1 MPAGKEPHKE
11 LSASLYKLLKECRVA
26 DAVFDVCVKKKLFDV
41 IDLAL
46 LSPDIANVPALVLP
60 HFKADVPGIGTVEID
75 GPIRKAWFYAE
86 RSVRTGKNIFS
97 DEQVEES
104 KALFLEGTW
113 EEIHQNVLV
122 PQHKV
127 GEKLMALLI
136 AIVSA
141 IPARFPIIAIDK
153 ITIENEANSSS
164 DSSLKIKGRDVRAE
178 NEDVLYTGSI
188 EIIKKKMRAL
198 LSSFA
203 YASIN
208 NRSWFKLQNADEA
221 FMAIEQKIIE
231 SDQSYDAVIF
241 FKKAYEK
248 TMQAWQNSICVY
260 KMTLAEAV
268 KDRSTWLYYW
278 SYQSVPGPVQK
289 DPWPDAGKG
298 KGKGQRSWKKALN
311 ETVFR
316 AMQRN
321 QPHQRPHKGG
331 GKQSQQGKQKWG
343 HDQGFVQQHPVY
355 QKPYNPGKGG
365 NKDGKGKGKGKG
377 GKKNGGGKW

>member
-1 MPAGKEPHKE
+1 M
-11 LSASLYKLLKECRVA
+11 A

-46 LSPDIANVPALVLP
+46 LSPDVSNVPALVLP

-113 EEIHQNVLV
+113 EEIQQNVRV

-136 AIVSA
+136 AIASA

-178 NEDVLYTGSI
+178 NEDVLY
-188 EIIKKKMRAL
+188 
-198 LSSFA
+198 LSLIHIS
-203 YASIN
+203 
-208 NRSWFKLQNADEA
+208 EP
-221 FMAIEQKIIE
+221 
-231 SDQSYDAVIF
+231 
-241 FKKAYEK
+241 
-248 TMQAWQNSICVY
+248 T
-260 KMTLAEAV
+260 
-268 KDRSTWLYYW
+268 
-278 SYQSVPGPVQK
+278 
-289 DPWPDAGKG
+289 
-298 KGKGQRSWKKALN
+298 
-311 ETVFR
+311 
-316 AMQRN
+316 
-321 QPHQRPHKGG
+321 RP
-331 GKQSQQGKQKWG
+331 
-343 HDQGFVQQHPVY
+343 Y
-355 QKPYNPGKGG
+355 
-365 NKDGKGKGKGKG
+365 
-377 GKKNGGGKW
+377 